1 MPYLHVVIE
10 LKSEP
15 KHPEV
20 KVDLT
25 QDGLLEQFIAPYE
38 NGHPIVVNGRAIPL
52 DDIKRL
58 SVYETQE
65 ASAVLKQQVDARFD
79 EAASEGIFIS
89 RRATDLDAA
98 RQGTVVSDRFIK
110 GPPGVRRSLAARPP
124 APVPSGRTPLTPA
137 PHGRD
142 QVFISYSRKDK
153 RWLDTLETYLKPH
166 FRSQDM
172 YIWNDTKIQP
182 GARWQDEIKEALARA
197 KVAVLLVTPEFLASD
212 FIAQHE
218 LPQLLD
224 AARNEGTT
232 ILWLPIKASGYQS
245 TEIAQYQ
252 ALLDPAKP
260 LNMRHSAHR
269 GKDMVA
275 VAETIKK
282 AFQS

>member
-1 MPYLHVVIE
+1 M
-10 LKSEP
+10 
-15 KHPEV
+15 
-20 KVDLT
+20 
-25 QDGLLEQFIAPYE
+25 
-38 NGHPIVVNGRAIPL
+38 
-52 DDIKRL
+52 
-58 SVYETQE
+58 
-65 ASAVLKQQVDARFD
+65 
-79 EAASEGIFIS
+79 
-89 RRATDLDAA
+89 
-98 RQGTVVSDRFIK
+98 
-110 GPPGVRRSLAARPP
+110 
-124 APVPSGRTPLTPA
+124 
-137 PHGRD
+137 
-142 QVFISYSRKDK
+142 
-153 RWLDTLETYLKPH
+153 
-166 FRSQDM
+166 
-172 YIWNDTKIQP
+172 
-182 GARWQDEIKEALARA
+182 
-197 KVAVLLVTPEFLASD
+197 VTPEFLASD